1 VLYLVSCSSTS
12 ERMAEKAANFDAFD
26 EISKAIGDEIASS
39 WLSDELCES
48 IKLRDQ
54 ISNSNGFSG
63 NAPRL

>member
-1 VLYLVSCSSTS
+1 
-12 ERMAEKAANFDAFD
+12 MAEKAANFDAFE

-54 ISNSNGFSG
+54 ISHSNGFSG